1 MYRPF
6 ETNVSMYYACMIARE
21 PMRVS
26 QWIWEYAMKP
36 TGISGFFVLVAHLW
50 TLPLQHVISYPF
62 VFLFFGAIIGSAW
75 FGGFIAGMLATGM
88 SYVLIAFFFIPPL
101 YSISVGN
108 NRTFV
113 AAFVLC
119 AIVITAIS
127 SARRRGEVAIRIARD
142 ELERRVQERTS
153 ALEQSNQEVLER
165 ERQLLILAE
174 AIPQQIWSAEANGS
188 IEYCNRDLIAYTGK
202 DMSELKGE
210 AFFRIFHPEDASP
223 FRESWESAR
232 TPIGN
237 FEMQARIRGSN
248 GVYRW
253 FLVRG
258 LPQRAGDGKLLRWY
272 GIHVDI
278 EDQQRR
284 QQRLH
289 VAQEFLSRTTRTTSM
304 AEMAASIA
312 HELNQPLTALATDA
326 SACKRWLGAKPI
338 NVVKASIAADRII
351 AESARAGEVL
361 RRVRSLFSKSDYV
374 RERTDLNRLIANLA
388 GMLREDA
395 IRRGVS
401 IALRLDEAIP
411 NLMIDPVQIQQV
423 LLNLITNGMES
434 MAGIEKPKV
443 LEIASALN
451 GHDEVVVAVC
461 DSGSGFSDQDRER
474 LFEPFFTTKP
484 EGIGIGLAICRSIIE
499 AHDGRIWGTR
509 SGRGSVFQF
518 VLKANHDKHSE

>member
-1 MYRPF
+1 M
-6 ETNVSMYYACMIARE
+6 
-21 PMRVS
+21 
-26 QWIWEYAMKP
+26 
-36 TGISGFFVLVAHLW
+36 
-50 TLPLQHVISYPF
+50 
-62 VFLFFGAIIGSAW
+62 
-75 FGGFIAGMLATGM
+75 
-88 SYVLIAFFFIPPL
+88 
-101 YSISVGN
+101 
-108 NRTFV
+108 
-113 AAFVLC
+113 
-119 AIVITAIS
+119 
-127 SARRRGEVAIRIARD
+127 
-142 ELERRVQERTS
+142 QERTS

-174 AIPQQIWSAEANGS
+174 AIPQQIWSAEADGS

-223 FRESWESAR
+223 FRESWEWLIL
-232 TPIGN
+232 IGN

-278 EDQQRR
+278 EDQQRT

-388 GMLREDA
+388 LDVPREDA

-443 LEIASALN
+443 LEIASALSAMTKLSSQSVIL
-451 GHDEVVVAVC
+451 DRDFLIKIAK
-461 DSGSGFSDQDRER
+461 DFSSPSSRQ
-474 LFEPFFTTKP
+474 
-484 EGIGIGLAICRSIIE
+484 S
-499 AHDGRIWGTR
+499 
-509 SGRGSVFQF
+509 
-518 VLKANHDKHSE
+518 LKE